1 MSIRNALLSAAIL
14 AAIAGPASA
23 QQTITKRATIE
34 PDATVEIS
42 NVQGRV
48 DVTAWDRNEVEL
60 VAELESDKDELEF
73 EATEKH
79 VRIEVDRPHNSHY
92 DHDDEDD
99 ANLTLHVPQGARL
112 IIDTVSADITIV
124 GVKGEQS
131 LESVSGT
138 VKTQAFDSPVSLSSV
153 SGEVIATGNGG
164 KAEVST
170 ENVSGSTT
178 VTGIRGNYSGEVVSG
193 SINATIAAAERLD
206 VSTVSGDIEV
216 HADLSSTARVSMES
230 VSGEVELLV
239 KPPVNAEFNLESFSG
254 MIKNCFGQ
262 TARKTSKYTPGK
274 ELDFT
279 QGNGGARVEIQT
291 LSGVVS
297 ICDH

>member
-23 QQTITKRATIE
+23 EQTINKRATVA

-42 NVQGRV
+42 NVQGSV
-48 DVTAWDRNEVEL
+48 DVTAWDRNEIEL
-60 VAELESDKDELEF
+60 VAELESSKDELEF

-79 VRIEVDRPHNSHY
+79 VRIEVDRPHGHY

-99 ANLTLHVPQGARL
+99 ASLTLHVPQGARL

-138 VKTQAFDSPVSLSSV
+138 VQTQAFDSPLKLSSV
-153 SGEVIATGNGG
+153 SGEVIATGHGG

-170 ENVSGSTT
+170 ENVSGTTT

-206 VSTVSGDIEV
+206 VSTVSGDIEI
-216 HADLSSTARVSMES
+216 HAELSPTARVTMES
-230 VSGEVELLV
+230 VSGEVALMA
-239 KPPVNAEFNLESFSG
+239 KPPVNAEFSLESFSG

>member
-1 MSIRNALLSAAIL
+1 MSIRNAWLSAAIL

-23 QQTITKRATIE
+23 EQTITKHATVA

-42 NVQGRV
+42 NVQGSV
-48 DVTAWDRNEVEL
+48 EVTAWDRNEIEL
-60 VAELESDKDELEF
+60 VAELESSKDELEF

-79 VRIEVDRPHNSHY
+79 VRIEVDRPHGHY
-92 DHDDEDD
+92 DHDYEDD

-138 VKTQAFDSPVSLSSV
+138 VETQAFDSPLKLSSV
-153 SGEVIATGNGG
+153 SGEVIATGHGG

-170 ENVSGSTT
+170 ENVSGTTT

-206 VSTVSGDIEV
+206 VSTVSGDIEI
-216 HADLSSTARVSMES
+216 HADLSPTARVTMES
-230 VSGEVELLV
+230 VSGEVALMA
-239 KPPVNAEFNLESFSG
+239 KPPVNAEFSLESFSG

>member
-1 MSIRNALLSAAIL
+1 MSIRNAWLSAAIL

-23 QQTITKRATIE
+23 EQTITKHATVA

-42 NVQGRV
+42 NVQGSV
-48 DVTAWDRNEVEL
+48 EVTAWDRNEIEL
-60 VAELESDKDELEF
+60 VAELESSKDELEF

-79 VRIEVDRPHNSHY
+79 VRIEVDRPHGHY

-138 VKTQAFDSPVSLSSV
+138 VETQAFDSPLKLSSV
-153 SGEVIATGNGG
+153 SGEVIATGHGG

-170 ENVSGSTT
+170 ENVSGTTT

-206 VSTVSGDIEV
+206 VSTVSGDIEI
-216 HADLSSTARVSMES
+216 HADLSPTARVTMES
-230 VSGEVELLV
+230 VSGEVALMA
-239 KPPVNAEFNLESFSG
+239 KPPVNAEFSLESFGG

>member
-1 MSIRNALLSAAIL
+1 MSIRNAWLSAAIL

-23 QQTITKRATIE
+23 EQTITKHATVA

-42 NVQGRV
+42 NVQGSV
-48 DVTAWDRNEVEL
+48 EVTAWDRNEIEL
-60 VAELESDKDELEF
+60 VAELESSKDELEF

-79 VRIEVDRPHNSHY
+79 VRIEVDRPHGHY

-112 IIDTVSADITIV
+112 IIDTVSADIAIV

-138 VKTQAFDSPVSLSSV
+138 VETQAFDSPLKLSSV
-153 SGEVIATGNGG
+153 SGEVIATGHGG

-170 ENVSGSTT
+170 ENVSGTTT

-206 VSTVSGDIEV
+206 VSTVSGDIEI
-216 HADLSSTARVSMES
+216 HADLSPTARVTMES
-230 VSGEVELLV
+230 VSGEVALMA
-239 KPPVNAEFNLESFSG
+239 KPPVNAEFSLESFSG

-279 QGNGGARVEIQT
+279 QGSGGARVEIQT
-291 LSGVVS
+291 LSGVAS

>member
-23 QQTITKRATIE
+23 EQTINKRATVA

-42 NVQGRV
+42 NVQGSV
-48 DVTAWDRNEVEL
+48 EVTAWDRNEIEL
-60 VAELESDKDELEF
+60 VAELESSKDELEF

-79 VRIEVDRPHNSHY
+79 VRIEVDRPHGHY

-138 VKTQAFDSPVSLSSV
+138 VQTQAFDSPLKLSSV
-153 SGEVIATGNGG
+153 SGEVIATGHGG

-170 ENVSGSTT
+170 ENVSGTTT

-206 VSTVSGDIEV
+206 VSTVSGDIEI
-216 HADLSSTARVSMES
+216 HADLSPTARVTMES
-230 VSGEVELLV
+230 VSGEVALMA
-239 KPPVNAEFNLESFSG
+239 KPPVNAEFSLESFSG

>member
-23 QQTITKRATIE
+23 QQTINKRATVL
-34 PDATVEIS
+34 PDATIEVS
-42 NVQGRV
+42 NVQGSV
-48 DVTAWDRNEVEL
+48 EVTAWDRNEVEL
-60 VAELESDKDELEF
+60 VAALENDEDELKF
-73 EATEKH
+73 EATDRH
-79 VRIEVDRPHNSHY
+79 VRIEVDRPHGRY

-112 IIDTVSADITIV
+112 IIDTVSAVITIV
-124 GVKGEQS
+124 GVRGEQS
-131 LESVSGT
+131 LESVSGE
-138 VKTQAFDSPVSLSSV
+138 VETQVFDSPVSLSSV
-153 SGEVIATGNGG
+153 SGEIIATGHGG

-193 SINATIAAAERLD
+193 SINANIAAAERLD

-216 HADLSSTARVSMES
+216 HADLAPTARVSMES
-230 VSGEVELLV
+230 VSGVVELLV
-239 KPPVNAEFNLESFSG
+239 KPPVNAEFSLESFSG
-254 MIKNCFGQ
+254 TIKNCFGQ
-262 TARKTSKYTPGK
+262 TARKTSKFTPGK

-279 QGNGGARVEIQT
+279 QGSGGARVEIQT
-291 LSGVVS
+291 LSGEVS